1 MKLSTIK
8 TVFLGLVLL
17 FFQFGCGHQQI
28 DVEHT
33 YRFSKTFAKEY
44 DEVWK
49 ALENL
54 MVEELRYPIK
64 IKDKGRGIIETDWI
78 SIIRIRGTLRW
89 NVKVL
94 LDRKDDGIV
103 VRVYDR
109 VEEPSEV
116 RGKLK
121 SKSGEVKTGWEVS
134 DEKVTDVDNILR
146 MLSTRLEK

>member
-8 TVFLGLVLL
+8 MVFLGLVLL

-33 YRFSKTFAKEY
+33 YRFAKTFTKEY

-64 IKDKGRGIIETDWI
+64 IKDKKRGIIETDWI
-78 SIIRIRGTLRW
+78 SVIRIRGTLRW

-94 LDRKDDGIV
+94 LDRKGNGTA

-109 VEEPSEV
+109 VEEPAEV
-116 RGKLK
+116 RGKMK
-121 SKSGEVKTGWEVS
+121 NKRGDVKTGWEIS
-134 DEKVTDVDNILR
+134 EEKIAEVDNILK